1 MKIDVTKILKENLS
15 SPALRY
21 LFMLYLVTFFA
32 QILKFDEL
40 GILPSKG
47 NYSFLLILNYM
58 KEISQLLI
66 LIIGSTVIWLSLI
79 NFFGVFTFSKCIDL
93 LRIGILIY
101 YLKSY
106 QEATIYKEN
115 FYIIFLCWLIMFF
128 VEVFHYKEC
137 EDKLENKYRE
147 RIFYN
152 RIIIYGIVIAKGIV
166 YVQSTIKI

>member
-1 MKIDVTKILKENLS
+1 MKIDVTKILKENLN

-66 LIIGSTVIWLSLI
+66 LIIGSTVIWAFLI
-79 NFFGVFTFSKCIDL
+79 RFFGAFNFTKYIDMV
-93 LRIGILIY
+93 RIGILVY
-101 YLKSY
+101 CLKSY
-106 QEATIYKEN
+106 QEFEIYKDN
-115 FYIIFLCWLIMFF
+115 SYIIFLCWLIMFGI
-128 VEVFHYKEC
+128 EVFHYKEY

-166 YVQSTIKI
+166 YVQNTIKI

>member
-66 LIIGSTVIWLSLI
+66 LIIGSTVIWAVLI
-79 NFFGVFTFSKCIDL
+79 NFFAAFNKYIDL
-93 LRIGILIY
+93 VRIGILVY
-101 YLKSY
+101 CLKSY
-106 QEATIYKEN
+106 QEFETYKDN
-115 FYIIFLCWLIMFF
+115 FYIVFLCWLIMFGI
-128 VEVFHYKEC
+128 EVFYYEEHEN
-137 EDKLENKYRE
+137 KLENKYRE
-147 RIFYN
+147 RVFYN
-152 RIIIYGIVIAKGIV
+152 RIIIYGIVIAKGII
-166 YVQSTIKI
+166 YVQNTIKI